1 MALSA
6 RIVRWARSDDLS
18 PFTRWSVIVKRDRG
32 RSTPAIVDARPRDG
46 PPSPVL
52 SSAPLV
58 NPRASLRRAAANF
71 FADPWRA
78 AAAILAAAA
87 MITTLALVIGP
98 WFRDTRTFGFHDWD
112 VQASHRYLVLLSLF
126 RYHEFPSWN
135 PFACGGFPAWGYVEA
150 DTIVVSPFLPAYL
163 VLPLALALRIE
174 VLGMAAIGA
183 VGAYAAT
190 SRFTTSHAARA
201 LTAVIWA
208 VNGRWALQ
216 AASGHTWHLAYAWL
230 PWCLFF
236 FERARG
242 ATIDGRAAATIAP
255 ESKRILDFA
264 LGGACIAMLVYS
276 GGIYPLPHTVLVLGV
291 YALLLALLERSP
303 RPLVVLAMIGLLGVG
318 LAAPKLLPLIDG
330 FRKAPRLIE
339 SSETMDLGALWT
351 MLTSRDQ
358 AFSSRPARVT
368 PYGWHEWGIYVG
380 TIVTGALVLGVI
392 FVQGRRE
399 AALKGLGILLVV
411 LGFGAFHPDA
421 PWTLL
426 HQFSPVFR
434 SQHVPSRFLYPA
446 ILILGLVVAAGIG
459 RAISKRE
466 RTAPWLDAAAA
477 VLVLALGVD
486 IGLVARKPMEQ
497 AMWMVAPDNIPQ
509 GRPFH
514 FEAEP
519 PFQYKKRDWA
529 GPMYLA
535 MLGNTGVINCY
546 GAPPFD
552 RKGAIAV
559 KDARYKGEVHV
570 EGEGTAKLVA
580 WTPNHVVIDVDGATP
595 SSLLVYNMNF
605 DEGWSSDA
613 GAVVPFENAVATRLP
628 AGSSRVTLRYRPP
641 YLCAGLLL
649 GVATLAGLALAHR
662 RARRDEEGR

>member
-1 MALSA
+1 M
-6 RIVRWARSDDLS
+6 
-18 PFTRWSVIVKRDRG
+18 
-32 RSTPAIVDARPRDG
+32 
-46 PPSPVL
+46 
-52 SSAPLV
+52 
-58 NPRASLRRAAANF
+58 NPRASLRRAAAHL
-71 FADPWRA
+71 FANPWRA
-78 AAAILAAAA
+78 AAAIGAATA
-87 MITTLALVIGP
+87 MITTVAIVIGP

-112 VQASHRYLVLLSLF
+112 VQASHRYLVLLSLL

-174 VLGMAAIGA
+174 VLGMALIGA
-183 VGAYAAT
+183 AGAYAAA

-242 ATIDGRAAATIAP
+242 GTIDGRAASAIVP
-255 ESKRILDFA
+255 GSQRIRDFA

-291 YALLLALLERSP
+291 YALLLSLLDRSA
-303 RPLVVLAMIGLLGVG
+303 RPIVVLGMIGLLGVG

-330 FRKAPRLIE
+330 FGKAPRLIE
-339 SSETMDLGALWT
+339 STETMDLGALWA

-358 AFSSRPARVT
+358 SFSSRPARVT

-380 TIVTGALVLGVI
+380 AAVAIGLVLAVV

-399 AALKGLGILLVV
+399 AALKGLGILLVA
-411 LGFGAFHPDA
+411 LGFGAFHPEA

-426 HQFSPVFR
+426 HRFSPVFR

-446 ILILGLVVAAGIG
+446 ILILGLVAAAGIG
-459 RAISKRE
+459 RAISRRE
-466 RTAPWLDAAAA
+466 RTAPWLDLAAAM
-477 VLVLALGVD
+477 LVLALGID

-497 AMWMVAPDNIPQ
+497 AMWMVPPDSIPQ

-519 PFQYKKRDWA
+519 PLQYKRRDWA

-559 KDARYKGEVHV
+559 KDARYRGEAHV
-570 EGEGTAKLVA
+570 EGGGTATIA
-580 WTPNHVVIDVDGATP
+580 TWSPNRVVIDVASASP

-605 DEGWSSDA
+605 DEGWSADTGPA
-613 GAVVPFENAVATRLP
+613 EPFENAVATRLA

-641 YLCAGLLL
+641 YLRAGLLL
-649 GVATLAGLALAHR
+649 CAATLAGLALFYR
-662 RARRDEEGR
+662 RARREEEAG

>member
-1 MALSA
+1 M
-6 RIVRWARSDDLS
+6 
-18 PFTRWSVIVKRDRG
+18 
-32 RSTPAIVDARPRDG
+32 
-46 PPSPVL
+46 L

-58 NPRASLRRAAANF
+58 NPRASLRRAAADF
-71 FADPWRA
+71 SSDPWRS

-87 MITTLALVIGP
+87 MITAVAVAVGP
-98 WFRDTRTFGFHDWD
+98 WFRDTHTFGFHDWD

-174 VLGMAAIGA
+174 VLGMALIGA
-183 VGAYAAT
+183 AGAYAAA

-201 LTAVIWA
+201 LTAVLWA
-208 VNGRWALQ
+208 ANGRWALQ

-242 ATIDGRAAATIAP
+242 ATADGRDAGPSAKKTRQIV
-255 ESKRILDFA
+255 DFS

-291 YALLLALLERSP
+291 YALLLALLDRSA
-303 RPLVVLAMIGLLGVG
+303 RPLVVLAMMGLLGVG

-339 SSETMDLGALWT
+339 STETMDLGALWA

-358 AFSSRPARVT
+358 AFSSRPAHVT

-380 TIVTGALVLGVI
+380 VAGALVLVLGVV

-399 AALKGLGILLVV
+399 AALKGLGILLVA
-411 LGFGAFHPDA
+411 LGFGAFHPEA

-426 HQFSPVFR
+426 HRFSPVFR

-446 ILILGLVVAAGIG
+446 ILILGLVAAAGIG
-459 RAISKRE
+459 RAISARKH
-466 RTAPWLDAAAA
+466 TAPWLDAAAA
-477 VLVLALGVD
+477 GLVLLLGVD

-497 AMWMVAPDNIPQ
+497 AMWMVPPDSIPR

-519 PFQYKKRDWA
+519 PFQYKRRDWA

-535 MLGNTGVINCY
+535 MLGNTGVLNCY
-546 GAPPFD
+546 GAPPFE
-552 RKGAIAV
+552 RKGAIAT

-570 EGEGTAKLVA
+570 EGEGRATLVA
-580 WTPNHVVIDVDGATP
+580 WSPNHVVIDVDGATP
-595 SSLLVYNMNF
+595 SSLVVYNMNF
-605 DEGWSSDA
+605 DEGWSADT
-613 GAVVPFENAVATRLP
+613 GPVEPFENAVATRP
-628 AGSSRVTLRYRPP
+628 HAGSSRVRLRYRPP
-641 YLCAGLLL
+641 YFGAGLLL
-649 GVATLAGLALAHR
+649 GAATLAGLGLFYR
-662 RARRDEEGR
+662 RARRDDEAG